1 MKTTNQTQGK
11 STLVKRTRKSVI
23 YFGILSVLF
32 ITSSFGKNAA
42 DQQNNEELT
51 VSTLNVGTNLNST
64 TLTKPEIVIESES
77 EATETISVIAIDYV
91 KPLIEIIK
99 ENEQIIE
106 SNEEF
111 DFDSYFG
118 RSIDDIM
125 LENEMIIESNRT
137 DELFPLNLELIN
149 NFSGENRE
157 GFIIKSNEALKS

>member
-1 MKTTNQTQGK
+1 MKTTNQTQEK
-11 STLVKRTRKSVI
+11 STLVQTTRKSI
-23 YFGILSVLF
+23 LYFGILSVMF
-32 ITSSFGKNAA
+32 ITSSFGKNAT

-77 EATETISVIAIDYV
+77 DVTETIAVITIDYV
-91 KPLIEIIK
+91 KPLIEIVK

-106 SNEEF
+106 SKEEF

-125 LENEMIIESNRT
+125 LENEMIIESDRT
-137 DELFPLNLELIN
+137 DESFPLNLKLIN

>member
-1 MKTTNQTQGK
+1 MKTTNQKQEK
-11 STLVKRTRKSVI
+11 STLVNRTRKSVI

-42 DQQNNEELT
+42 DQQNSEELT
-51 VSTLNVGTNLNST
+51 VNTLSVVTNLNST

-77 EATETISVIAIDYV
+77 ELTETIAVITTDYV
-91 KPLIEIIK
+91 KPMIETIK

-106 SNEEF
+106 SKEEF

-118 RSIDDIM
+118 RSIDEIM
-125 LENEMIIESNRT
+125 LENEMIIESDRT
-137 DELFPLNLELIN
+137 DESFPLNLELIN
-149 NFSGENRE
+149 NYSGENRE

>member
-1 MKTTNQTQGK
+1 MKTTNQTQEK
-11 STLVKRTRKSVI
+11 STLVNRTRKSVI

-42 DQQNNEELT
+42 DQQNSEELT
-51 VSTLNVGTNLNST
+51 VNTLSVVANLNST

-77 EATETISVIAIDYV
+77 ELTETIAVITTDYV
-91 KPLIEIIK
+91 KPMIETIK

-106 SNEEF
+106 SKEEF

-118 RSIDDIM
+118 RSIDEIM
-125 LENEMIIESNRT
+125 LENEMIIESDRT
-137 DELFPLNLELIN
+137 DESFPLNLELIN
-149 NFSGENRE
+149 NYSGENRE